1 MSPIPT
7 NPRQSLKNRKN
18 TCFCP
23 ASPASTLLYILWQIT
38 LSVAATPQFPSHRT
52 QGLEGASSLERPKKK
67 IKKSEKKDKDKKKTK
82 KKKSS
87 SHWLHEVVS
96 LALAVRF
103 AWLYRPSVCCESEAA
118 RTQTPRLL
126 AETPRSAI
134 SSTKT
139 RRPPSGWL
147 SEIWFVLPNARMLSI
162 WSRDRWH

>member
-23 ASPASTLLYILWQIT
+23 ASPASTLLSILWQIT

-126 AETPRSAI
+126 AETPRSALGFMESPI
-134 SSTKT
+134 GVICLLGQAEPPATFCVWTPTASSQAT
-139 RRPPSGWL
+139 
-147 SEIWFVLPNARMLSI
+147 
-162 WSRDRWH
+162 